1 MQVSSVIKGTDGK
14 GEGRGRKREGKENM
28 GRIHKSILYIHMT
41 MSLMKSST
49 KYN

>member
-1 MQVSSVIKGTDGK
+1 MQVSSGIKGTDGK
-14 GEGRGRKREGKENM
+14 GEGEKGRGR
-28 GRIHKSILYIHMT
+28 RIWGEHHKSILYIHMT